1 MYKNNMKDINKI
13 IIIGAG
19 HSGTQA
25 AAGLREKLFSGKIT
39 IIEKESQLPY
49 QKPPLSKKFLLDTK
63 DSTSL
68 LRSFD
73 WYKNNNINLLNNIN
87 IIKIDK
93 NEKIIIDQKNNK
105 YSYDKLILATGSI
118 NKTFNSFN
126 FENLTNVINLRTL
139 DDSINLRNLLLTSDE
154 IVIIGAGFIGLE
166 VASVARTLNKK
177 VTIIEAS
184 NRVMPRNVSNNL
196 SQWYINFHKKM
207 GINFLFNEKISSIEQ
222 IDNKAVSVKTLNNYN
237 LKTDCLLTAIGSIPE
252 TSLAEKLG
260 LIVKNG
266 ICVNE
271 YMQTDDPDIYAIGDC
286 SNFFLET
293 IPIRLESIQNAVDQS
308 KIAVSNIL
316 KEEKKYIPL
325 PWFWSDQYNLKL
337 QIVGLINDNLKDRK
351 IKMIGS
357 IDECQFSNLVFD
369 QDKLVSIESVNRPAH
384 HMLFKNYYKYW
395 DLIKPEMIKKDLD
408 LKLFFQ
414 QLAK

>member
-1 MYKNNMKDINKI
+1 MKDINKI

-19 HSGTQA
+19 HSGTQVSA
-25 AAGLREKLFSGKIT
+25 SLREKLFSGKIT
-39 IIEKESQLPY
+39 IIEKEIQLPY

-63 DSTSL
+63 DTTSF
-68 LRSFD
+68 LRSDD
-73 WYKNNNINLLNNIN
+73 WYKNNNINLLNNIDVV
-87 IIKIDK
+87 KIDK
-93 NEKIIIDQKNNK
+93 NKKIIIDQKNNK
-105 YSYDKLILATGSI
+105 YSYDKLILATGSK
-118 NKTFNSFN
+118 NKSLNSFN

-139 DDSINLRNLLLTSDE
+139 NDAIKLRNLLSASDDL
-154 IVIIGAGFIGLE
+154 VIIGAGFIGLE

-177 VTIIEAS
+177 VTIIEAGD
-184 NRVMPRNVSNNL
+184 RVMPRNISNNL
-196 SQWYINFHKKM
+196 SQWYIDFHKKK
-207 GINFLFNEKISSIEQ
+207 GVSFLFNEKISSIKQ
-222 IDNKAVSVKTLNNYN
+222 VDNKVVSVKTLNNNN

-271 YMQTDDPDIYAIGDC
+271 YMQTNDPHIYAIGDC
-286 SNFFLET
+286 TNFVIET
-293 IPIRLESIQNAVDQS
+293 TPVRLESIQNAVDQS

-316 KEEKKYIPL
+316 KEKKKYIPI

-337 QIVGLINDNLKDRK
+337 QIVGLINDNKKNRE
-351 IKMIGS
+351 IKLIGS
-357 IDECQFSNLVFD
+357 LCECQFSNLIFD
-369 QDKLVSIESVNRPAH
+369 QGKLVSVESVNRPAH

-395 DLIKPEMIKKDLD
+395 HLIKPEMIKQELN

-414 QLAK
+414 QLTK